1 MALAIKSMSSQFK
14 EPRLHIATIGKTV
27 GIKGDMKFHDHSDFP
42 EQFQKNSTFLT
53 NKNSSLTLSEVNHEK
68 GLIKIA
74 GVNSVEDAKK
84 YTNIKLYTTRDETRK
99 NCHLDEGEYFWFD
112 LEGCEVYE
120 NGKLLGLVD
129 EVQRITINNYLFVKT
144 SEDFINTGHV
154 KSFLIPFHKP
164 FVISTDIDKKSIIV
178 DGAMDI
184 LEAS

>member
-1 MALAIKSMSSQFK
+1 MSNQFK

-27 GIKGDMKFHDHSDFP
+27 GIKGEMKFHDHSDFP
-42 EQFQKNSTFLT
+42 EQFQKNTTFLT

-84 YTNIKLYTTRDETRK
+84 FTNIKLYTTREETRK
-99 NCHLDEGEYFWFD
+99 NCRLEDGEYFWFD
-112 LEGCEVYE
+112 LEGCGVYE

-129 EVQRITINNYLFVKT
+129 EVQRITISNYLFVKT
-144 SEDFINTGHV
+144 SKELLDAGHV

-164 FVISTDIDKKSIIV
+164 FVISTDIDKKIIVV
-178 DGAMDI
+178 DGAVDI

>member
-1 MALAIKSMSSQFK
+1 MALAIKSMSNQFK

-27 GIKGDMKFHDHSDFP
+27 GIKGDMKLHDHSDFP
-42 EQFQKNSTFLT
+42 EQFQKNSSFLT
-53 NKNSSLTLSEVNHEK
+53 NKNTTLTLSEVNHEK

-84 YTNIKLYTTRDETRK
+84 FTNIKLYTTREETRK
-99 NCHLDEGEYFWFD
+99 NCHLNEGEYFWFD

-129 EVQRITINNYLFVKT
+129 EVQRITISNYLFVKT
-144 SEDFINTGHV
+144 SQVLVDAGHV
-154 KSFLIPFHKP
+154 KSFLLPFHKP
-164 FVISTDIDKKSIIV
+164 FLVSVDINKKNIIV